1 MEGPVQVRV
10 YVSEDIILNLR
21 RESVQA
27 MLFIPRGEGEEGRKM
42 V

>member
-1 MEGPVQVRV
+1 MQVRV
-10 YVSEDIILNLR
+10 YISEDIILSLR

-27 MLFIPRGEGEEGRKM
+27 MLFIPRGEGEESRKM